1 MMLMQTGGIMK
12 TWKNGMAAVVAL
24 LIMASA
30 AFASVNPKVQL
41 LNYSVSETPAQP
53 GHVLAL
59 TLHLKSME
67 SDNCAERVAVQLST
81 SYPLSVR
88 GTDVQYLE
96 KLCFQDMP
104 GAGTFVFYLPVD
116 NLATSGTYPV
126 SIATT
131 YEKRFTK
138 LSESNTINVQ
148 VGGAPSFAAAVSS
161 SSPVDIYPG
170 DSAQVTVTFQNT
182 GSSMV
187 QSARATAS
195 SSGIVV
201 KWAGKTQNVG
211 QIAARGSASAAF
223 SIEAPKNVKAGSYP
237 LAITLDY
244 TGEDREEGTAQF
256 TFNVPVKP
264 RADFAGEADGNSLLP
279 GVKRE
284 VTMRVTNTGSDEA
297 RKMQIRLKPLFP
309 FSTDGTV
316 RYVESLAPGEA
327 ANLTYVIT
335 VDKEATSGGQVLGL
349 LIDFE
354 DAQGRKFTDSSDF
367 AMDVRMPT
375 LADDLANYWYLIALV
390 AIAAFVA
397 IRRKAAGRK
406 K

>member
-1 MMLMQTGGIMK
+1 MK
-12 TWKNGMAAVVAL
+12 TWKNGFAAVVAL

-41 LNYSVSETPAQP
+41 LNYSISETPAQP

-67 SDNCAERVAVQLST
+67 SDNCAERVAVQLTT
-81 SYPLSVR
+81 SYPLSVS

-96 KLCFQDMP
+96 KLCFQDSP
-104 GAGTFVFYLPVD
+104 DAGTFVFYLPVD

-161 SSPVDIYPG
+161 SNPVDIYPG

-195 SSGIVV
+195 SSGIMI
-201 KWAGKTQNVG
+201 KWAGKTQNMG
-211 QIAARGSASAAF
+211 QIAARGSASATF
-223 SIEAPKNVKAGSYP
+223 HIEAPKNMNAGNYP
-237 LAITLDY
+237 LMVALDY
-244 TGEDREEGTAQF
+244 TSEDRKDGSAQF
-256 TFNVPVKP
+256 SFTVPVKP
-264 RADFAGEADGNSLLP
+264 KADFVGEADGNSLLP
-279 GVKRE
+279 GEKRE

-297 RKMQIRLKPLFP
+297 KKMQIRLKPLFP

-316 RYVESLAPGEA
+316 RYIESLAPGET
-327 ANLTYVIT
+327 ANLAYVIT
-335 VDKEATSGGQVLGL
+335 VDKEATSGGQLLGL

-354 DAQGRKFTDSSDF
+354 DAQGKKFTDSSDF

-375 LADDLANYWYLIALV
+375 LSDDLANYWYIIALAV
-390 AIAAFVA
+390 IGAFVA
-397 IRRKAAGRK
+397 IRRRAAGRK

>member
-12 TWKNGMAAVVAL
+12 TWKNGMIAVVAL

-41 LNYSVSETPAQP
+41 LNYSISETPAQP

-88 GTDVQYLE
+88 GTDVQYLG
-96 KLCFQDMP
+96 KLCFQDP
-104 GAGTFVFYLPVD
+104 PDAGTFVFYLPVD
-116 NLATSGTYPV
+116 NLATSGTFPV

-223 SIEAPKNVKAGSYP
+223 NIEAPKSMGAGSYP
-237 LAITLDY
+237 LTVTLDY
-244 TGEDREEGTAQF
+244 TGEDRKGGTAQF

-264 RADFAGEADGNSLLP
+264 KADFVGEADGGSLLP

-297 RKMQIRLKPLFP
+297 KKMQIRLKPIFP

-354 DAQGRKFTDSSDF
+354 DVQGRKFTDSSDF

-375 LADDLANYWYLIALV
+375 LADDLVNYWYLIVLA
-390 AIAAFVA
+390 AIGAFVA
-397 IRRKAAGRK
+397 IRRRAAGRK